1 MKVRVLLDLL
11 KIELSKIEPP
21 EYANWEALLI
31 ISHFLNL
38 PPLKVY
44 LYKEEFL
51 ERDLVEKI
59 WSVLEGRKT
68 GKPLPYLL
76 GIVYFFGRP
85 FYIEEGVL
93 IPRAETEILI
103 SSFLEFNIRE
113 GPILEL
119 GTGSGVIGITLLL
132 ENPRLK
138 ILGVE
143 ISSKAIKLTQR
154 NAQFHKV
161 EKRLFLIKG
170 DWFSPLKEGELF
182 SAIISNP
189 PYLSEKEWE
198 TLDLSVKNFEPKEAL
213 VAGKEGTEYQEEL
226 LRKAPLFLKKDG
238 FLFFEMGYNQDQRIE
253 FLLKK
258 YRWNFK
264 FYQDLRG
271 YQRVV
276 VAWKT

>member
-1 MKVRVLLDLL
+1 MKVRVLLNLL
-11 KIELSKIEPP
+11 RIELSKIEPP

-59 WSVLEGRKT
+59 WSVLEERKT
-68 GKPLPYLL
+68 GKPLPYIL

-103 SSFLEFNIRE
+103 SSFLEFNIQE

-119 GTGSGVIGITLLL
+119 GIGSGIIAITLLL

-138 ILGVE
+138 VFGVE
-143 ISSKAIKLTQR
+143 INSKAIKLTR
-154 NAQFHKV
+154 KNAQFHRV
-161 EKRLFLIKG
+161 EKQLFLIKG
-170 DWFSPLKEGELF
+170 DWFSPLREDRLF
-182 SAIISNP
+182 SAIVSNP

-198 TLDLSVKNFEPKEAL
+198 VLDLSVKNFEPKEAL

-226 LRKAPLFLKKDG
+226 LKKAPFFLKKGG
-238 FLFFEMGYNQDQRIE
+238 FLFFEIGYNQDQRIE
-253 FLLKK
+253 ILLKR
-258 YRWNFK
+258 YGWNFK

-271 YQRVV
+271 YRRVV

>member
-59 WSVLEGRKT
+59 WSVLEERKT